1 MPLYDYKCN
10 DCQHCFEESHAMS
23 APPIKICPECG
34 KEKVR
39 KVLSTGGVL
48 NSSKGGQDMAP
59 SGPPCAS
66 MGGGGGCAGG
76 MCPM

>member
-1 MPLYDYKCN
+1 MPIYDYKC
-10 DCQHCFEESHAMS
+10 DGCEHCFEESHSMAT
-23 APPIKICPECG
+23 PNIKTCPECG
-34 KEKVR
+34 KDLVR

-48 NSSKGGQDMAP
+48 GSIKNGERAAA
-59 SGPPCAS
+59 PPCAS